1 MRALSGR
8 GRSYDNTSQHRDFL
22 HNTYILGG
30 VSLLCYFLGWIL
42 MHKKDLVKRIT
53 KLIVAVEEGYESH
66 PYAFR
71 VAYAYKL
78 RLIRSQIRKV
88 KWYSEIEAMFRKEH
102 ERFKKIDSVM
112 SNYDNWMR
120 DMMSAEQLAVMRVK
134 TEHENL
140 LEKDGEDGRIEI

>member
-1 MRALSGR
+1 M
-8 GRSYDNTSQHRDFL
+8 T
-22 HNTYILGG
+22 
-30 VSLLCYFLGWIL
+30 
-42 MHKKDLVKRIT
+42 HKKDLVKRIT

-71 VAYAYKL
+71 IAYAYKL

-120 DMMSAEQLAVMRVK
+120 DMMSAEELAVMRVK